1 MWPLADLSAVLL
13 AFGDIRRY
21 LRRPLSPQLAVCL
34 WLLQSLVNIQH
45 GAYHIKADCYGSRGA
60 EPVSVSFR

>member
-13 AFGDIRRY
+13 DLGIRRH
-21 LRRPLSPQLAVCL
+21 LKRPLSPQLADCL

-45 GAYHIKADCYGSRGA
+45 GAYHVRALCYGSRSAG
-60 EPVSVSFR
+60 PVSFGPR